1 MNMTPEQVT
10 RFKEVLEKVNTEEK
24 RATEFARKLR
34 KQLDELK
41 DSKLIDDY
49 NFQYNLRCFSFDE
62 KVNKKFNVEEGDPIF
77 DTTVYCL
84 PIEDY
89 HDYDENFNWNQHI
102 STDGTPLEELFFSYA
117 MHCICWHSDLEF
129 EDILAISDVW
139 IEIKIDYQ
147 FWTDKQI

>member
-1 MNMTPEQVT
+1 MTLEEVT

-41 DSKLIDDY
+41 ENKLIDDY
-49 NFQYNLRCFSFDE
+49 NFQYNLSCFSFDE

-77 DTTVYCL
+77 DTTVYSL

-102 STDGTPLEELFFSYA
+102 STNGTPLEELFFSYA
-117 MHCICWHSDLEF
+117 MHLYL
-129 EDILAISDVW
+129 LA
-139 IEIKIDYQ
+139 
-147 FWTDKQI
+147 